1 MIDGHSFPTHALP
14 YEDDQNPHRPDICI
28 GTDKSHTTDRLREAA
43 VRTFED
49 VGWTV
54 AVDRPFSGALV
65 PMRFYGKDPRVRAIM
80 VEVRRGLYMDERSG
94 AQLARFNDV
103 RARISGAVRAIVAV
117 DASRHEGG

>member
-43 VRTFED
+43 
-49 VGWTV
+49 
-54 AVDRPFSGALV
+54 
-65 PMRFYGKDPRVRAIM
+65 MRFYGKDPRVRAIM